1 MDSSTV
7 FFVAIVGGIL
17 FIMVTLVTTGSIIAT
32 VIIAMIV
39 GVIIYVLTK
48 LGYLTIDLGSDSTL
62 NVGFHE
68 TAPAPA
74 SSAAKKS
81 APKNLEISEVFYVGG
96 NEYIYDEASAVCAAY
111 GAQLAS
117 YDQIATAFAAGA
129 EWCGYGWTQGG
140 MALFPTQEAT
150 WNDLQKDAVANKSCG
165 RPGVNGGYFDPAT
178 KFGVNCYGVKP
189 KDISHNKFPLPL
201 PGTDTS
207 GFNKMV
213 NKFKSMLKHMP
224 VNPFNRVGWS
234 EWNAKS
240 HEPSSIQSAV
250 NDVQSYI

>member
-17 FIMVTLVTTGSIIAT
+17 FTMVTFVTTGSIVGT
-32 VIIAMIV
+32 LVVGMIV
-39 GVIIYVLTK
+39 GVVIYVLAK
-48 LGYLTIDLGSDSTL
+48 LGYITFDIGTGNTV

-68 TAPAPA
+68 TAPAP
-74 SSAAKKS
+74 SSSAKKS
-81 APKNLEISEVFYVGG
+81 TPKNLEISEVFYVGG
-96 NEYIYDEASAVCAAY
+96 NDYIYDEASAVCAAY

-117 YDQIATAFAAGA
+117 YDQIAAAFAAGA

-140 MALFPTQEAT
+140 MALFPTQEST
-150 WNDLQKDAVANKSCG
+150 WTDLQKDAIAKTNCG

-189 KDISHNKFPLPL
+189 KDMSNSKFPLPL
-201 PGTDTS
+201 PGTDT
-207 GFNKMV
+207 GAFNQMV

-240 HEPSSIQSAV
+240 HEPSSIGSGV
-250 NDVQSYI
+250 KDVQSYI

>member
-1 MDSSTV
+1 MDSSTI
-7 FFVAIVGGIL
+7 FFASVAGLIL
-17 FIMVTLVTTGSIIAT
+17 FSVITFVSTGSFIAT
-32 VIIAMIV
+32 LIVILIMTM
-39 GVIIYVLTK
+39 VIYILS
-48 LGYLTIDLGSDSTL
+48 LMGYLTIDFTNHTIDIGY
-62 NVGFHE
+62 HE
-68 TAPAPA
+68 TAPAP
-74 SSAAKKS
+74 SSSSKKS
-81 APKNLEISEVFYVGG
+81 QPQNIEVPEVFYVGG
-96 NEYIYDEASAVCAAY
+96 NDYTYDEASAVCAAY
-111 GAQLAS
+111 GSDLAS

-150 WNDLQKDAVANKSCG
+150 WADLQKDAVANKSCG
-165 RPGVNGGYFDPAT
+165 RPGINGGYFDPAT

-189 KDISHNKFPLPL
+189 KDHGTKFPLPL

-234 EWNAKS
+234 EWNLKS
-240 HEPSSIQSAV
+240 HEPTSLTSAV